1 MQPIRKLNKQKL
13 VRLQED
19 YEQGMG
25 SQTNIAKRFG
35 ISRARLWQ
43 IAREFDWGWGSKRQ
57 ADLKRFS
64 EISSA
69 RLNAQRMEAVE
80 SHALELQQYREDL
93 DSIKSIDE
101 AVLLEKKVHILEK
114 LIKSER
120 TAFGLPNE
128 IRQLESRQ
136 DVNIRVEDMLK
147 TLEAKKK
154 EITYEVL
161 PESLGWIDNKL
172 EKHEADIREGL
183 LTNEQNGAE
192 VCEAPV

>member
-192 VCEAPV
+192 VCESPV

>member
-1 MQPIRKLNKQKL
+1 MQPIRKLTKQKL
-13 VRLQED
+13 IRLQED

-25 SQTNIAKRFG
+25 SQTNIAKRYG

-43 IAREFDWGWGSKRQ
+43 IAKEFDWEFGGKRK

-69 RLNAQRMEAVE
+69 RLNAQRTEAVE
-80 SHALELQQYREDL
+80 SHALELQHYREDL
-93 DSIKSIDE
+93 DAVKTIDE
-101 AVLLEKKVHILEK
+101 ALLLEKKVHILEK

-128 IRQLESRQ
+128 IRQLESKQ

-154 EITYEVL
+154 DITYQV
-161 PESLGWIDNKL
+161 ID
-172 EKHEADIREGL
+172 EADPARL
-183 LTNEQNGAE
+183 LTHEQNGAE
-192 VCEAPV
+192 VCSTPV

>member
-43 IAREFDWGWGSKRQ
+43 IAREFDWEFGGKRQ

-192 VCEAPV
+192 VCESPV

>member
-1 MQPIRKLNKQKL
+1 MQSLRKLTKRKL
-13 VRLQED
+13 VRLQQD

-25 SQTNIAKRFG
+25 SQTSIAKRYG

-43 IAREFDWGWGSKRQ
+43 LSNEYDWVFGSKRLD
-57 ADLKRFS
+57 DLKKFS
-64 EISSA
+64 EISSN

-80 SHALELQQYREDL
+80 SHAIELQHYREHL
-93 DSIKSIDE
+93 DSVRDIEE
-101 AVLLEKKVHILEK
+101 AVLLEKKVQILER

-128 IRQLESRQ
+128 IKQLESRQ

-154 EITYEVL
+154 ELTYEVI
-161 PESLGWIDNKL
+161 PEIP
-172 EKHEADIREGL
+172 HETNNGTGIL
-183 LTNEQNGAE
+183 QNEQNRDK
-192 VCEAPV
+192 VCIPSV